1 MILVNFYVMKIKTD
15 ENFAIEDVPMAFGWR
30 KAVIEILEKE

>member
-1 MILVNFYVMKIKTD
+1 MLVKFYLMKIKTD
-15 ENFAIEDVPMAFGWR
+15 ENFTIEDVPIAFDWR

>member
-15 ENFAIEDVPMAFGWR
+15 ENFTIEDVPMAFGWR